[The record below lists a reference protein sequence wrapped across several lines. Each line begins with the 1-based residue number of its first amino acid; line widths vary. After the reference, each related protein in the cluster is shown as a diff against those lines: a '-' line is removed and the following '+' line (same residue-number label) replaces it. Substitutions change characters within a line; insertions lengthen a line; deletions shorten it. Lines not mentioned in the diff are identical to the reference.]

1 MCGRFTLTLNSSQIQ
16 AAFPELI
23 VPDGIEPR
31 YNIAPSQPVAVVPN
45 DGQNRLDFFVWGLIP
60 SWAKDPTIGNRLINA
75 RAETLAEKPSFR
87 SAFRRRRCLVI
98 SDGFYEWR
106 QEPGRKAKTPMYIQ
120 LQDGRPF
127 AFAGLWENWNSPD
140 GSNILSCAII
150 TTEPNSLMSSIHNR
164 MPVILPHENFDAWLD
179 PAEQDPARLNQLLA
193 PYPSEV
199 MQAHPVSMLV
209 NSPAN
214 ESPDC
219 VVPV

>member
-106 QEPGRKAKTPMYIQ
+106 QEPGRKAKTPIYIQ